1 MKKKLGS
8 RGKSKESSIMEK
20 GENRKE
26 HPTKQKAWEELK
38 KNVRALQKPRNI
50 LLVGSFGAGKS
61 SFINTAITALTGKF
75 DSYAD
80 VGSGSKHNTTR
91 VHRISCEDYWNPTD
105 ETEKE
110 LNLPTF
116 IDVIGFDDKLS
127 TNQEEC
133 LANNKLLNLIIN
145 GKLPE
150 NCDLLDLGKKLMRG
164 DEVPEMQ
171 EEKGLD
177 VDIILVVISAENV
190 PVPQSFVD
198 EIYKEANMKKKRIH
212 VLFKNKH
219 VISK

>member
-1 MKKKLGS
+1 M
-8 RGKSKESSIMEK
+8 
-20 GENRKE
+20 
-26 HPTKQKAWEELK
+26 
-38 KNVRALQKPRNI
+38 
-50 LLVGSFGAGKS
+50 
-61 SFINTAITALTGKF
+61 
-75 DSYAD
+75 
-80 VGSGSKHNTTR
+80 
-91 VHRISCEDYWNPTD
+91 
-105 ETEKE
+105 
-110 LNLPTF
+110 NLPTF

-127 TNQEEC
+127 RNQEEC

-150 NCDLLDLGKKLMRG
+150 NCDLLDLGKKLMTG

-212 VLFKNKH
+212 FLFKNKH